1 MPDVGEEIPEVIEGE
16 DEEAKNENEKLPG
29 EDGSLAATQKP
40 QSDIETGELE
50 VEKIEEE
57 AT

>member
-1 MPDVGEEIPEVIEGE
+1 LPDLAEEIPEVIEGE
-16 DEEAKNENEKLPG
+16 DEEAKNINEKLPG

-50 VEKIEEE
+50 VE
-57 AT
+57 